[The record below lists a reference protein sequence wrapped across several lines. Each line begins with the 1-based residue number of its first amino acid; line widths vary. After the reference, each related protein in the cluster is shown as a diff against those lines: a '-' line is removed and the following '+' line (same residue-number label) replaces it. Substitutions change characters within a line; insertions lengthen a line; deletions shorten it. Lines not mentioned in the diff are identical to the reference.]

1 MSISGHILIIDDEA
15 ALRQTMARI
24 LQQAGFEVTTAENG
38 EQGLDFLKTTD
49 FDMIFMDLRMP
60 GLAGLEVLKIIH
72 TSFPSLPVVLFTAQ
86 PDLNSAVAALRNGAT
101 DYLLK
106 PLKPQDIIERA
117 QTILANQ
124 KKENRKREIGLQ
136 IEALQAELKN
146 LESNESGKTGPL
158 PKITTSSDRFLKQ
171 GLLVLDLHKRRLIIN
186 EQTVNIPPTSF
197 DYLVV
202 LARHAPNVVNYQTLV
217 AEAQGYQADGREAQ
231 ELTKWHIHQLRQA
244 IEKETH
250 NPSYLINVRGTGYRL
265 VAD

>member
-15 ALRQTMARI
+15 VLRQTLARV

-49 FDMIFMDLRMP
+49 FDMLFMDLRMP
-60 GLAGLEVLKIIH
+60 GLTGLEVLKLIH
-72 TSFPSLPVVLFTAQ
+72 ANYPSLPVVLFTAQ
-86 PDLNSAVAALRNGAT
+86 PDLSSAVEALRNGAT

-106 PLKPQDIIERA
+106 PLKPQAIIERA

-124 KKENRKREIGLQ
+124 QKENRKREIALQ

-146 LESNESGKTGPL
+146 LETSESGQPTLTQPSGMEK
-158 PKITTSSDRFLKQ
+158 DRFLKR
-171 GLLVLDLHKRRLIIN
+171 GALVLDMHARRLIVN
-186 EQTVNIPPTSF
+186 EKTVNIPPTSF

-244 IEKETH
+244 IEKDAH